1 MLLNQLPKVKNP
13 SEYNSVL
20 VSKQLDKLQS
30 VINGRVEGFFFF
42 FFSLSL
48 LICILILL
56 IAGQHEYTASTAV
69 RSHIK

>member
-42 FFSLSL
+42 FFPFSSDLHPDFINSR
-48 LICILILL
+48 
-56 IAGQHEYTASTAV
+56 AA
-69 RSHIK
+69 